1 MINAFSAF
9 LSFVSRNSCLQ
20 GLKFIKVNIALSQ
33 QMANFVPNRWYVLIV
48 VVTCFCFLHL
58 ILPQPMT
65 LRPDPPAVVKVFLG
79 PVTAVVLIMSS
90 FVSVPGHTLAP
101 ISRLMALVWGNSDLM
116 KDSKANRLV
125 FGISKF
131 EPLDPL
137 ALFETIPKQIQEAF
151 NSCQRLRWRWEG
163 CFGWKAARHW
173 MLF

>member
-1 MINAFSAF
+1 MSSRFKVYQGEHSAF
-9 LSFVSRNSCLQ
+9 AANGKFCAKSMVRSHCYWLLVFVFCISSATASGQ
-20 GLKFIKVNIALSQ
+20 WSQ
-33 QMANFVPNRWYVLIV
+33 
-48 VVTCFCFLHL
+48 C
-58 ILPQPMT
+58 LPQPMT

>member
-1 MINAFSAF
+1 MRLALFCRLSQEIHVFKVYQGEHSAFAANGKFCAKSMVRSHCCRYLFLFSASH
-9 LSFVSRNSCLQ
+9 LSASGQC
-20 GLKFIKVNIALSQ
+20 
-33 QMANFVPNRWYVLIV
+33 
-48 VVTCFCFLHL
+48 
-58 ILPQPMT
+58 LPQPMT

-137 ALFETIPKQIQEAF
+137 ALFETIPKQI
-151 NSCQRLRWRWEG
+151 
-163 CFGWKAARHW
+163 
-173 MLF
+173 